1 MSRLTLTP
9 RVSVIIPVYNG
20 DRYIV
25 QAVKSVLSQTYQD
38 WEIIIVDDGSTDNT
52 RQLLEP
58 YFNTIQYVYQANQ
71 GAAGARNRACQL
83 AKGEFLAFLDSDD
96 LFLPDKL
103 AKQIACFDANP
114 ALDMVQTGWFIM
126 DETGENV
133 SEVKPWQQAPK
144 LDLTS
149 FILYKCVR
157 PSAMMLRRE
166 WWERLG
172 GFDSQLPP
180 TEDLD
185 FALRLCLKGCQAVW
199 LEEILTGY
207 RQHSSNLMSK
217 GFIVMKNT
225 EILMEKFFKRK
236 DLPIHIRQLQNQERY
251 ESLKWMAWRMY
262 RDSHLPEMVECLE
275 KILQYTPFSP
285 TDTILNCLDTF
296 RMVSQ
301 QYGENFDTH
310 AFSKLP
316 EWQNIVLMIMT
327 NSVKSQQ
334 SYRGKDHKKRAHILL
349 YNTDDP
355 GVGGLAQYN
364 HTILCHLASLG
375 YQVTCVQPQHS
386 SPLIEREKQLGI
398 EHLWIGFSSH
408 ENLARVLRNTADAA
422 EIFAI
427 NKPDLIIFSDG
438 WPFSNF
444 AAKQVAIQMKIPY
457 MMVIGLVRSEDA
469 NFSSGDVPYIE
480 AVLYQCLQARA
491 VIVGAYEHFNLL
503 RQHFKLPK
511 NLGQV
516 IYLGRSPE
524 YFTPPNP
531 TVRQRLRQEVGITE
545 DGIIC
550 FTAAR
555 LAPIKG
561 HRYQIEA
568 IKQLKQSP
576 VWEKLYFVWAGN
588 SVGSYQDVEAELKVT
603 IKELGVSDRVKLIG
617 QRWDIRDW
625 LDTSDIFILTSLG
638 DAAPSYAVMEAMA
651 KGLPV
656 IASAAGGIPEGLG
669 DTGKLL
675 PNPNID
681 PEGTVRELVKTIENW
696 AVNPE
701 LRREI
706 GLGCKQRAEQ
716 LFQEERMLK
725 ESLAAIEKALV
736 SDDKIDK
743 SVTPKNARWMA
754 KIEQRLQY
762 SFLIWK
768 AWQAYHQ
775 GDKIG
780 MQNFLQQSL
789 NHTPFLI
796 SETLLN
802 WVQNFTNFAA
812 ENGESLDTYSLIN
825 SLEWQQ
831 IVNSTLGL
839 EPTSSPSPNT
849 PILLTKT

>member
-25 QAVKSVLSQTYQD
+25 QAVKSVLSQTYKN

-58 YFNTIQYVYQANQ
+58 YLNTIQYVYQENQ

-103 AKQIACFDANP
+103 AKQIAYFDANP

-126 DETGENV
+126 DETGENI

-166 WWERLG
+166 WWESLG
-172 GFDSQLPP
+172 GFDGQLPP

-225 EILMEKFFKRK
+225 EILMEKFFTRQ
-236 DLPIHIRQLQNQERY
+236 DLPIHIRQLENQERY
-251 ESLKWMAWRMY
+251 ECLKWMAWRMY
-262 RDSHLPEMVECLE
+262 RDSHLTEMVECLE

-301 QYGENFDTH
+301 QYGEIFDTNT
-310 AFSKLP
+310 FSKLP

-327 NSVKSQQ
+327 NSVKSQEN
-334 SYRGKDHKKRAHILL
+334 YRAKDRKKRAHILL

-364 HTILCHLASLG
+364 HTILCHLAKLG
-375 YQVTCVQPQHS
+375 YQVTCVQTKHS
-386 SPLIEREKQLGI
+386 SPLVEQEKRLGI
-398 EHLWIGFSSH
+398 QHLWLDFSSH
-408 ENLARVLRNTADAA
+408 EDLARVLRNTEDAT
-422 EIFAI
+422 EIFSI

-457 MMVIGLVRSEDA
+457 MMVIGLVRPEDA
-469 NFSSGDVPYIE
+469 NFSYGDVPYIE
-480 AVLYQCLQARA
+480 GVLYQCLQAKA
-491 VIVGAYEHFNLL
+491 VIVGAYEHLNLL
-503 RQHFKLPK
+503 HQDFKLPK

-531 TVRQRLRQEVGITE
+531 TVRQRLRKELEIPE

-561 HRYQIEA
+561 HCYQIEA

-603 IKELGVSDRVKLIG
+603 IKELGVSDRVKLLG

-716 LFQEERMLK
+716 IFQEERMLK
-725 ESLAAIEKALV
+725 ESVIAIEKALT

-754 KIEQRLQY
+754 KIEKRLQY
-762 SFLIWK
+762 NFLIWK

-775 GDKIG
+775 GNKIG
-780 MQNFLQQSL
+780 MQNFLQESL
-789 NHTPFLI
+789 NYTPFLI

-825 SLEWQQ
+825 SLAWQQ

-839 EPTSSPSPNT
+839 EPISSPSSNT
-849 PILLTKT
+849 QIPLNQT